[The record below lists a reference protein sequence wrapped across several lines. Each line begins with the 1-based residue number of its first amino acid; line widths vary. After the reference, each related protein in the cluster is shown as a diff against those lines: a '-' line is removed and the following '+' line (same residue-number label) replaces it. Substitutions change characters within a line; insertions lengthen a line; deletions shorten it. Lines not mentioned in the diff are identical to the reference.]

1 MLTIDE
7 FALEFDEEPGYL
19 DFGRVGPLARVVVE
33 EERAQVELL
42 RTARFGSLDSL
53 MDQDARLRQ
62 AVANATGFREDGIV
76 FQPNT
81 SMGLMQVM
89 FGITGG
95 VLLSPDEFP
104 SSPFAAVRSS
114 DAMGRLEPHW
124 LETDYGRVTPGIV
137 KSHLTKDIVA
147 VAVSLVDYRTGYLAD
162 LEGIRQV
169 IGDRLLIVDAIQGFT
184 VADVDYT
191 LADVVASGGQKWAR
205 AGWSTGFLAMSDRA
219 IERVSPV
226 LSGFNATDEGPMP
239 TGSVPDA
246 ARGARAFQVSNP
258 SPIAQARL
266 AASLEQLAKVGID
279 AVAERVIR
287 NSAMVI
293 DLADEFG
300 IPVVSPRDDR
310 ERAGIVVIEPAA
322 DQLTILIAA
331 LHNHGVTVT
340 ARDANI
346 RISVHASTTEQTLAM
361 LRASFQD
368 FASATT
374 I

>member
-53 MDQDARLRQ
+53 MDQDARLRR
-62 AVANATGFREDGIV
+62 AVANATGFRDDSIV

-81 SMGLMQVM
+81 STGLMQVM

-114 DAMGRLEPHW
+114 DALGRLEPRW

-137 KSHLTKDIVA
+137 KGHLTKDIVA

-191 LADVVASGGQKWAR
+191 LADVVVSGGQKWAR

-219 IERVSPV
+219 VDRVSPV
-226 LSGFNATDEGPMP
+226 LSGFNATDDGPMP
-239 TGSVPDA
+239 TGSVPGP

-266 AASLEQLAKVGID
+266 SASLEQLAEVGTE
-279 AVAERVIR
+279 AVAARVIR

-293 DLADEFG
+293 ELADEFG
-300 IPVVSPRDDR
+300 IPVTSPRDDR
-310 ERAGIVVIEPAA
+310 ERAGIVVIEPAP
-322 DQLTILIAA
+322 DQLTILIAS

-340 ARDANI
+340 ARETNI
-346 RISVHASTTEQTLAM
+346 RISVHASTTEQTVSM
-361 LRASFQD
+361 LRSSFQD